1 MAERRTN
8 SRLRWAIAGIG
19 LLASSTALAFPWDID
34 MVDAYFYRG
43 YEWAMM
49 QLPEGVVSQ
58 DLYVA
63 NADRMTPAGQALE
76 NPYGPPTAAT
86 IKQGE
91 RMFGVYCAACH
102 GAEGKGGA
110 EVMRND
116 PTKGIRRYPVPAP
129 MLSGTGNVS
138 HSRTDGY
145 LYLTIRN
152 GAAVMPGYSQAMY
165 DHEMWS
171 IVSYIRTL
179 EGAAY
184 EPPAPPKTEGE

>member
-1 MAERRTN
+1 MSERKTGN
-8 SRLRWAIAGIG
+8 RLKWALAGLG
-19 LLASSTALAFPWDID
+19 LLASSTAMAFPWDID

-49 QLPEGVVSQ
+49 NLPDGVVSR

-63 NADRMTPAGQALE
+63 NADRMTPAGQAME
-76 NPYGPPTAAT
+76 NPYGAPTAAT
-86 IKQGE
+86 LEQGE
-91 RMFGVYCAACH
+91 RMFNVYCATCH

-129 MLSGTGNVS
+129 MLSGTGS
-138 HSRTDGY
+138 ISKSRSDGY
-145 LYLTIRN
+145 IYLTIRN
-152 GAAVMPGYSQAMY
+152 GAAVMPGYNQAMY

-184 EPPAPPKTEGE
+184 VPPAPPPNEGE

>member
-1 MAERRTN
+1 MADRRIK
-8 SRLRWAIAGIG
+8 WAIAGLG

-49 QLPEGVVSQ
+49 KLPEGVVSQ

-63 NADRMTPAGQALE
+63 NADRMTPAGQALT
-76 NPYGPPTAAT
+76 NPNGLPTEAT
-86 IKQGE
+86 IKHGE
-91 RMFGVYCAACH
+91 RMFGVYCATCH

-116 PTKGIRRYPVPAP
+116 PTKGINRYPVPAP

-138 HSRTDGY
+138 QSRTDGY
-145 LYLTIRN
+145 IYLTIRN
-152 GAAVMPGYSQAMY
+152 GAAVMPGYNQAMY

-184 EPPAPPKTEGE
+184 VPPAPPPTEGE